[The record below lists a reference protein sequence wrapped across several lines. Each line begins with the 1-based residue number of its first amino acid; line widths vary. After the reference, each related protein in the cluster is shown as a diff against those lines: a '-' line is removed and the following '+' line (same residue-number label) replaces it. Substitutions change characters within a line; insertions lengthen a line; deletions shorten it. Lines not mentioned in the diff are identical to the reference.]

1 MHDPAEPA
9 ATEPAAT
16 EALEP
21 AAAEALELEA
31 PEPAARTSPPPRGA
45 SERLLLLS
53 VMVVA
58 TCGLVY
64 ELISA
69 TMASYLLGDSVTQW
83 SLVIGVYLSA
93 MGLGSWLSG
102 YVVTSLHARF
112 VQAQLV
118 VALVGG
124 YSAAALFFGFAWLSS
139 VRPLLFGILL
149 VVGTLVGLEIP
160 LLMRIGRQGHTLK
173 DLVARVL
180 AFDYLGSLA
189 ASVLFPLLLLPHLG
203 LVRTSLVFGLMN
215 AAVALWGVHAFREQL
230 RHPARLRAQALVVL
244 GVLGVGL
251 WSGKR
256 LEDLGEASLY
266 EMPVL
271 YSHKTPYQRLTL
283 TRWQDDV
290 RLYIDGNLQFAST
303 DEHRYHEALVHP
315 VLAAAAVARP
325 LPEPAPGQ
333 APDQGRRV
341 LVLGGGD
348 GLALRELLKHPDV
361 ASVDLV
367 DLDPA
372 MTELFSTHPML
383 TALNAG
389 SLSSPRVRVHNRDAM
404 EWLVE
409 HERAGEPPFDVAIVD
424 LPDPNNFSL
433 GKLYTQSFYR
443 LLRQRLREDG
453 VAVVQATSPYL
464 APRSFWCIVAT
475 LRSSGLHALPY
486 HAHVPSFGD
495 WGFVL
500 VSRIPQP
507 VPVRLRPGVAM
518 RFLDDATLA
527 TLFVFPRDQQ
537 PPEVDVNRLNDQL
550 LVHYYEAD
558 LADPLGRRG

>member
-1 MHDPAEPA
+1 MSEPEPTPAPTPDP
-9 ATEPAAT
+9 
-16 EALEP
+16 P
-21 AAAEALELEA
+21 AAAAVRT
-31 PEPAARTSPPPRGA
+31 AAAVHAAEG
-45 SERLLLLS
+45 RLVLFS

-93 MGLGSWLSG
+93 MGLGSWLSK
-102 YVVTSLHARF
+102 YVVKQLHARF
-112 VQAQLV
+112 IHIQLV
-118 VALVGG
+118 IALVGG
-124 YSAAALFFGFAWLSS
+124 YSAAALFLGFAHLST

-149 VVGTLVGLEIP
+149 LVGTMVGLEIP
-160 LLMRIGRQGHTLK
+160 LLMRIGKEGHDLK

-180 AFDYLGSLA
+180 AFDYLGALA
-189 ASVLFPLLLLPHLG
+189 ASVLFPLALLPHLG
-203 LVRTSLVFGLMN
+203 LVRTSLLFGLMN
-215 AAVALWGVHAFREQL
+215 AGVALWAAVAFREHLSAPRWVQ
-230 RHPARLRAQALVVL
+230 AQALLVL
-244 GVLGVGL
+244 TVLGVGM
-251 WSGKR
+251 WGGKQ
-256 LEDLGEASLY
+256 LEDFGESSLY
-266 EMPVL
+266 EMPVIF
-271 YSHKTPYQRLTL
+271 SQKTPYQRLTI
-283 TRWQDDV
+283 TRWQDDI
-290 RLYIDGNLQFAST
+290 RLYIDGNLQFASS

-315 VLAAAAVARP
+315 VMAAAAAARP
-325 LPEPAPGQ
+325 RLDAGEA
-333 APDQGRRV
+333 RRV

-348 GLALRELLKHPDV
+348 GLALRELVKHEDV
-361 ASVDLV
+361 GSIDLV

-372 MTELFSTHPML
+372 MTELFGSHPML
-383 TALNAG
+383 TELNRGALAD
-389 SLSSPRVRVHNRDAM
+389 PRVEVHNRDAM
-404 EWLVE
+404 EWLAE
-409 HERAGEPPFDVAIVD
+409 HERAGEPAFDVAIVD

-443 LLRQRLREDG
+443 LLARRLRPDG

-475 LRSSGLHALPY
+475 LASAGLDTQPY

-500 VSRIPQP
+500 VSAIPRP
-507 VPVRLRPGVAM
+507 TPTRLRPGVEL

-527 TLFVFPRDQQ
+527 TLFVFPADQR
-537 PPEVDVNRLNDQL
+537 PPEVEINRLNDQL

-558 LADPLGRRG
+558 LAEPSGRRG

>member
-1 MHDPAEPA
+1 MTELAELADTPTAADPGGAPA
-9 ATEPAAT
+9 TPPDAA
-16 EALEP
+16 P
-21 AAAEALELEA
+21 A
-31 PEPAARTSPPPRGA
+31 PEEPRGA
-45 SERLLLLS
+45 SPRTAAQARVAEGRLLLLS

-93 MGLGSWLSG
+93 MGLGSWLSK
-102 YVVTSLHARF
+102 YVVDKLHARF
-112 VQAQLV
+112 IQVQLV
-118 VALVGG
+118 IAVVGG
-124 YSAAALFFGFAWLSS
+124 YSATALFFGFAWLSS

-149 VVGTLVGLEIP
+149 LVGTMVGLEIP
-160 LLMRIGRQGHTLK
+160 LIMRIGRQGQELK

-203 LVRTSLVFGLMN
+203 LVRTSLLFGLLN
-215 AAVALWGVHAFREQL
+215 AVVALWAVHAFRAEL
-230 RHPARLRAQALVVL
+230 RRPGWLRAQALVVL
-244 GVLGVGL
+244 AVLGAGM
-251 WSGKR
+251 WGGKR
-256 LEDLGEASLY
+256 LEDFGESSLY

-271 YSHKTPYQRLTL
+271 YSQKTPYQRLTI

-290 RLYIDGNLQFAST
+290 RLFIDGNLQFAST
-303 DEHRYHEALVHP
+303 DEHRYHESLVHP
-315 VLAAAAVARP
+315 ALAAAAVARP
-325 LPEPAPGQ
+325 VVPSE
-333 APDQGRRV
+333 GRRV

-348 GLALRELLKHPDV
+348 GLALRELLKHPSV
-361 ASVDLV
+361 GSVDLV

-383 TALNAG
+383 VALNAG
-389 SLSSPRVRVHNRDAM
+389 SLSDPRVRLHNRDAM

-409 HERAGEPPFDVAIVD
+409 HERAGEPAFDVAIVD

-443 LLRQRLREDG
+443 LLQRRLRDDG

-464 APRSFWCIVAT
+464 APRSFWCIVET
-475 LRSSGLHALPY
+475 LRASGLHPRPY

-500 VSRIPQP
+500 VTRREQP
-507 VPVRLRPGVAM
+507 APTRLPRVPM
-518 RFLDDATLA
+518 RFLDDATLS
-527 TLFVFPRDQQ
+527 TLFVFPADQR
-537 PPEVDVNRLNDQL
+537 PPEVEVNRLNDQL

>member
-1 MHDPAEPA
+1 MADTDDRPDPDEPSRAPAEGSTRTA
-9 ATEPAAT
+9 ADVR
-16 EALEP
+16 
-21 AAAEALELEA
+21 AAE
-31 PEPAARTSPPPRGA
+31 G
-45 SERLLLLS
+45 RLLLLS

-93 MGLGSWLSG
+93 MGLGSWLSK
-102 YVVTSLHARF
+102 YVVTRLHARF
-112 VQAQLV
+112 IEVQLV
-118 VALVGG
+118 IALVGG
-124 YSAAALFFGFAWLSS
+124 YSAAALFFGFAWLAS

-149 VVGTLVGLEIP
+149 VVGTMVGLEIP
-160 LLMRIGRQGHTLK
+160 LLMRIGRQGHELK

-203 LVRTSLVFGLMN
+203 LVRTSLLFGLLN
-215 AAVALWGVHAFREQL
+215 AAVALWAVHAFRREL
-230 RHPARLRAQALVVL
+230 RRPGWLRAQALAVL
-244 GVLGVGL
+244 GVLAVGM
-251 WSGKR
+251 WGGKR
-256 LEDLGEASLY
+256 IEDLGEASLY

-271 YSHKTPYQRLTL
+271 FSHKTPYQRLTI
-283 TRWQDDV
+283 TRWQDDI
-290 RLYIDGNLQFAST
+290 RLFIDGNLQFASI

-315 VLAAAAVARP
+315 AMAAAAIARP
-325 LPEPAPGQ
+325 LPETA
-333 APDQGRRV
+333 GRRV

-348 GLALRELLKHPDV
+348 GLALRELLKHADV

-372 MTELFSTHPML
+372 MTELFSTHPL
-383 TALNAG
+383 LVGLNEG
-389 SLSSPRVRVHNRDAM
+389 SLSDPRVRVHDRDAM

-409 HERAGEPPFDVAIVD
+409 HERAGQPPFDVAIVD

-443 LLRQRLREDG
+443 LLRRRLRDDG

-464 APRSFWCIVAT
+464 APRSFWCIVRT
-475 LRSSGLHALPY
+475 LEASDLHPRPY

-500 VSRIPQP
+500 AGPRPQP
-507 VPVRLRPGVAM
+507 VPARLRPGVTT
-518 RFLDDATLA
+518 RFLDDATLS
-527 TLFVFPRDQQ
+527 TLFVFPADQQ
-537 PPEVDVNRLNDQL
+537 PPEVEVNRLNDQL
-550 LVHYYEAD
+550 LVRYYEAD
-558 LADPLGRRG
+558 LVEPLGRGG

>member
-1 MHDPAEPA
+1 MAETADPP
-9 ATEPAAT
+9 PS
-16 EALEP
+16 P
-21 AAAEALELEA
+21 PA
-31 PEPAARTSPPPRGA
+31 PEPASPGPLDGTRTAADVQAAEGRF
-45 SERLLLLS
+45 LLLS

-93 MGLGSWLSG
+93 MGLGSWLSKF
-102 YVVTSLHARF
+102 VVGPLHARF
-112 VQAQLV
+112 IQVQLV
-118 VALVGG
+118 IALVGG
-124 YSAAALFFGFAWLSS
+124 FSAAALFLGFGWLAS

-149 VVGTLVGLEIP
+149 LVGTMVGLEIP
-160 LLMRIGRQGHTLK
+160 LLMRIGQQGQALK

-189 ASVLFPLLLLPHLG
+189 ASVMFPLLLLPHLG
-203 LVRTSLVFGLMN
+203 LVRTSLLFGLLN
-215 AAVALWGVHAFREQL
+215 AAVALWAVHAFRRDL
-230 RHPARLRAQALVVL
+230 RRPGWLRAQALAVL
-244 GVLGVGL
+244 AVLAVGM
-251 WSGKR
+251 WGGKR
-256 LEDLGEASLY
+256 LEDFGEASLY
-266 EMPVL
+266 ELPVL
-271 YSHKTPYQRLTL
+271 YSQKTPYQRLTI
-283 TRWQDDV
+283 TRWQDDI
-290 RLYIDGNLQFAST
+290 RLYIDGNLQFASN

-315 VLAAAAVARP
+315 AMAAAAVARP
-325 LPEPAPGQ
+325 LPLPSESEGAAATG
-333 APDQGRRV
+333 GRRV

-348 GLALRELLKHPDV
+348 GLGLRELVKHADV
-361 ASVDLV
+361 ESVDLV

-372 MTELFSTHPML
+372 MTELFTTHPVL
-383 TALNAG
+383 AGLNGG
-389 SLSSPRVRVHNRDAM
+389 SLADPRVRVHNRDAM
-404 EWLVE
+404 EWLIE
-409 HERAGEPPFDVAIVD
+409 HERAGAPRFDVAIVD

-443 LLRQRLREDG
+443 LLARRLRDDG

-464 APRSFWCIVAT
+464 APRSFWCIVET
-475 LRSSGLHALPY
+475 LRASGLNPRPY

-500 VSRIPQP
+500 ASPRPQP
-507 VPVRLRPGVAM
+507 QPLRLRPGVPM
-518 RFLDDATLA
+518 RFLDDATLS
-527 TLFVFPRDQQ
+527 TLFVFPVDQQ
-537 PPEVDVNRLNDQL
+537 PPEVEVNRLNDQL